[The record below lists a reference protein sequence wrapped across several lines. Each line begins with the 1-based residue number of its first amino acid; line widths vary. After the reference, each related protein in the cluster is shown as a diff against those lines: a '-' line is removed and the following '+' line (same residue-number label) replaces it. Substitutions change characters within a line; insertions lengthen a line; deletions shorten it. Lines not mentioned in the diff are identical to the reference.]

1 MDTGRKNKSHPVFEV
16 FQAVRIDGST
26 LRITRIGKHFV
37 VSAVA
42 TAGTESGRNVSGA
55 TPSSRERLFVK
66 PQRRAGKGKKHD
78 HA

>member
-42 TAGTESGRNVSGA
+42 TAGTESGRIIG
-55 TPSSRERLFVK
+55 ER
-66 PQRRAGKGKKHD
+66 
-78 HA
+78 